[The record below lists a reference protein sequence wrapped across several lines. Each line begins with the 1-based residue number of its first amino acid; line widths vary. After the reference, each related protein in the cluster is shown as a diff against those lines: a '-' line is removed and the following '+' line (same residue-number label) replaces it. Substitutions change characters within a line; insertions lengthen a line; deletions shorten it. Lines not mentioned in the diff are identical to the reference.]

1 MALGALSRLR
11 DPSGRAVLH
20 SGDLDPN
27 GDLRDEHSHYVKRGE
42 LSHDKNLLLLQTRF
56 VALTHKG
63 TERPV
68 IIQVNRHL
76 MPLSIV
82 RPATGISA
90 SFGHPL
96 DMRVAKAS
104 IPPLAR
110 AGQDYHVRLPDCPGE
125 YSLQVKLNFRYLAP
139 HLLDE
144 LGAAPLKHLLETV
157 VIDEHESVIHVT
169 SRK

>member
-1 MALGALSRLR
+1 MPLTLEQRATLLLIARRTIEAAVCGRQPPAFTVD
-11 DPSGRAVLH
+11 DP
-20 SGDLDPN
+20 
-27 GDLRDEHSHYVKRGE
+27 E
-42 LSHDKNLLLLQTRF
+42 LSHDKHLLLLQTRF

-104 IPPLAR
+104 IPPLSR

-144 LGAAPLKHLLETV
+144 LGATPLKHLLETV
-157 VIDEHESVIHVT
+157 VIDEHESVIHET
-169 SRK
+169 SRQ